1 MKGVELQLLSVGIFV
16 FGVVFAIWGAAVYRG
31 WLFASSSWAEA
42 TRRRVYW
49 HQMRPGISG
58 SWLQPGVVPFA
69 LSFALLGVC
78 GFLIGADEESR
89 IGAFVGLLGLLG
101 MLVSALLAW
110 RRPSW
115 FLAPWHRTEIEREQA
130 GLEPLMPPPPE
141 GRSFTMTRRDRRIG
155 FVFVALALIVS
166 WFLGVLPG
174 ALIGAAPLLSLLAVA
189 EIRDR

>member
-1 MKGVELQLLSVGIFV
+1 MKGFELQLLSVGIFV
-16 FGVVFAIWGAAVYRG
+16 FGVLLATWSAVVYRG
-31 WLFASSSWAEA
+31 WLFRSSTWAVA

-58 SWLQPGVVPFA
+58 SWLQPAFVPFA

-78 GFLIGADEESR
+78 GFLIGADKESR
-89 IGAFVGLLGLLG
+89 IGAFIGLLGLLG

-110 RRPSW
+110 RRPAW
-115 FLAPWHRTEIEREQA
+115 ILAPWHRTEIDREQA

-155 FVFVALALIVS
+155 FVFVAVALIVS

-174 ALIGAAPLLSLLAVA
+174 ALIGVAPLLSILAVA